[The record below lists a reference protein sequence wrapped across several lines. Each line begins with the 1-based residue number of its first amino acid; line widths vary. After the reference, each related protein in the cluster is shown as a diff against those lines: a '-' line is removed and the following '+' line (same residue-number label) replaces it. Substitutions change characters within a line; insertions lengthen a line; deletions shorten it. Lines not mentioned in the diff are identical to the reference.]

1 MKIYITAFILFIS
14 IAISSQTKK
23 VDRINLLFGQENYR
37 IVERKCNRIIKK
49 EKLDESNIFSLYS
62 SLSSYM
68 LEDDLNYKKLIF
80 SCKETVTILDE
91 NKIEFSIA
99 SINVS
104 NYKHKIENDIALL
117 KKKNKLDDANELFKS
132 YQKIF
137 KSSSKSYANLII
149 IEANKPTTIVNE
161 STIINYAKSYI
172 GIPYLYGGN
181 TRSGFDCSGF
191 TKDVYLKYNLTLPR
205 TAKDQSTYC
214 DKIKF
219 KNIESGDLLFF
230 GKSNN
235 KISHVGIAIKHKGEE
250 LQMIHA
256 SSSNGIIISN
266 VTSNSYWF
274 PKFQFAGKIID

>member
-1 MKIYITAFILFIS
+1 MKIFITAFILFIS

-117 KKKNKLDDANELFKS
+117 KKKNKLADANELFES

-137 KSSSKSYANLII
+137 SS
-149 IEANKPTTIVNE
+149 
-161 STIINYAKSYI
+161 
-172 GIPYLYGGN
+172 
-181 TRSGFDCSGF
+181 
-191 TKDVYLKYNLTLPR
+191 TK
-205 TAKDQSTYC
+205 
-214 DKIKF
+214 
-219 KNIESGDLLFF
+219 
-230 GKSNN
+230 
-235 KISHVGIAIKHKGEE
+235 
-250 LQMIHA
+250 
-256 SSSNGIIISN
+256 
-266 VTSNSYWF
+266 
-274 PKFQFAGKIID
+274 